1 MNVKRILNEESILLN
16 LQGATKEAIIQEMI
30 DFLTAKSS
38 IKDRD
43 AALKAVMDREQ
54 KMSTGMQHGVA
65 IPHGKTDS
73 VERLVAML
81 AFKREGIDFGSMD
94 GNPSTIFLMTL
105 SPVKQTG
112 PHIQFLSE
120 ISQILNDP
128 VRRETL
134 LSAPS
139 VAAVLRILSA
149 SG

>member
-1 MNVKRILNEESILLN
+1 MNVKRILNEEAILLN
-16 LQGATKEAIIQEMI
+16 LQGTTKQAIIQEMI
-30 DFLTAKSS
+30 DFLAV
-38 IKDRD
+38 KDRIID
-43 AALKAVMDREQ
+43 REAALKAVMDREQ

-81 AFKREGIDFGSMD
+81 ALKREGIDFGSMD
-94 GNPSTIFLMTL
+94 GKPSTIFLMTL

-128 VRRETL
+128 VRREAL
-134 LSAPS
+134 LAAQS
-139 VAAVLRILSA
+139 VTDVLRVLSL
-149 SG
+149 